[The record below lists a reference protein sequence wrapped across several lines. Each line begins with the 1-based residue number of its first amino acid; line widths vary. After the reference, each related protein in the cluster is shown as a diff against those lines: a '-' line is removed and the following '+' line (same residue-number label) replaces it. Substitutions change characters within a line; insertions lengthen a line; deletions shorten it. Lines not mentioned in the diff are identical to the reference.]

1 MVDQPQVEESGVS
14 KPTYTT
20 EETAKAFT
28 TLLNKE
34 TESNEQIEPEA
45 KENNDIEPQEE
56 VTDELFESVDGDN
69 IEDNTEANLKAEQEL
84 YKVKIGD
91 QELEVTLDEALRG
104 YQRESDYTKK
114 TQELGDQR
122 RELQTQRETLAK
134 ELESVK
140 SSRNQY
146 ELQLAEVTK
155 QLQPNQNIDWDQLY
169 TNDPAQ
175 YVKLK
180 AEEEQ
185 RKEAL
190 ALVQQEQKKIQDEK
204 RKEQQK
210 IYDEYI
216 AKERQILAE
225 KMPVYTDKVKG
236 PEFAK
241 RLVNFAKESGYTDQ
255 EISMMVDH
263 RSLLLLADAYRYNQI
278 KKAKLANKKVSKNSK
293 TVSSNAANVREN
305 AEINERV
312 DNRMK
317 RLKKSGTLR
326 DAQSV
331 LKEMF
336 QN

>member
-69 IEDNTEANLKAEQEL
+69 IEDNTEANSKVEQEL

-122 RELQTQRETLAK
+122 RELQAQREQLTK

-190 ALVQQEQKKIQDEK
+190 ALVQQEQKKIQEEK

-210 IYDEYI
+210 IYDQYI

-241 RLVNFAKESGYTDQ
+241 RLVNFAKESGYTDR

>member
-1 MVDQPQVEESGVS
+1 
-14 KPTYTT
+14 
-20 EETAKAFT
+20 
-28 TLLNKE
+28 
-34 TESNEQIEPEA
+34 
-45 KENNDIEPQEE
+45 
-56 VTDELFESVDGDN
+56 
-69 IEDNTEANLKAEQEL
+69 
-84 YKVKIGD
+84 
-91 QELEVTLDEALRG
+91 
-104 YQRESDYTKK
+104 
-114 TQELGDQR
+114 
-122 RELQTQRETLAK
+122 
-134 ELESVK
+134 
-140 SSRNQY
+140 
-146 ELQLAEVTK
+146 
-155 QLQPNQNIDWDQLY
+155 
-169 TNDPAQ
+169 
-175 YVKLK
+175 
-180 AEEEQ
+180 
-185 RKEAL
+185 
-190 ALVQQEQKKIQDEK
+190 
-204 RKEQQK
+204 
-210 IYDEYI
+210 
-216 AKERQILAE
+216 
-225 KMPVYTDKVKG
+225 MPVYTDKVKG